1 MKKISIKNKLKK
13 QQIKILEISQVIFKI
28 SEKSYRKNKKKT
40 SGGWYCKKKLK
51 DEKTK
56 GEWNCQR
63 IPIL

>member
-1 MKKISIKNKLKK
+1 LKKISIKNKFKK

-28 SEKSYRKNKKKT
+28 SEKSYRKNKKKN
-40 SGGWYCKKKLK
+40 SGGWYCKKNLK
-51 DEKTK
+51 DEKTE